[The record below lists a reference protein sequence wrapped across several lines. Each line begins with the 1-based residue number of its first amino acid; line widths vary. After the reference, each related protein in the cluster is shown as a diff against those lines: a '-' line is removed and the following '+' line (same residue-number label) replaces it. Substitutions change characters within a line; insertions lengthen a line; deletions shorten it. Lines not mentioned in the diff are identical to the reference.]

1 MLEAQALTC
10 GYGKRPIVR
19 EASLRITPGEV
30 VCLLGPNGSGKTTFF
45 KTLLGFLKPL
55 SGRILIQGEDALKW
69 SRNQLARTI
78 AYVPQ
83 SHVPT
88 FPFRV
93 LDMVTMGRVAHL
105 GMFASPSHQD
115 IGIAEKAL
123 DSMGMAHLAEKPY
136 TEISGGERQLILI
149 ARALVQ
155 EARLMIMDEP
165 TSSLDFGN
173 QIRVLNHVRRLADSG
188 MGILLT
194 THLPNHAMLC
204 ANRVAVID
212 KGQMRLTGKPGDIL
226 NERCLKDIYGI
237 NVRVLDTENMRGHA
251 MKTCVPLLD

>member
-10 GYGKRPIVR
+10 GYGKRAVVC
-19 EASLRITPGEV
+19 EANLRITPGEV

-55 SGRILIQGEDALKW
+55 GGRILIQGEDVLKW

-83 SHVPT
+83 SHTPT

-93 LDMVTMGRVAHL
+93 LDVVTMGRVAHL
-105 GMFASPSHQD
+105 GLFASPSRSD
-115 IGIAEKAL
+115 MRTSEKAL
-123 DSMGMAHLAEKPY
+123 EAVGMGHLAEKPY
-136 TEISGGERQLILI
+136 TEISGGERQMILI
-149 ARALVQ
+149 ARALAQ

-173 QIRVLNHVRRLADSG
+173 QIRLLKHVRKLADSG
-188 MGILLT
+188 MGILMT

-204 ANRVAVID
+204 GNRVAVID
-212 KGQMRLTGKPGDIL
+212 NGRMRLAGKPGEVLD
-226 NERCLKDIYGI
+226 ERCLKEIYGI
-237 NVRVLDTENMRGHA
+237 NVRVLDTENMQGES
-251 MKTCVPLLD
+251 MKTCVPMLD